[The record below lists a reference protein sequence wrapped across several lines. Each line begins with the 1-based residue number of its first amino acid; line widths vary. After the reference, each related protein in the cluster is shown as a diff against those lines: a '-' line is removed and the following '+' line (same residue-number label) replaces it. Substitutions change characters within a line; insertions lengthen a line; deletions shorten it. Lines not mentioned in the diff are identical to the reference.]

1 MTGFVSPSQTLT
13 VMVKT
18 GVEVQACPVKV
29 LDIDTITQVK
39 DKILDQLYKG
49 MPYSQ
54 RPSADSLDLGMAQWN
69 YEQSVNHVHTH
80 IHTHTHTH
88 THSHTHTHINTHT
101 STHTQMLLIHTQT
114 HVYLIHKL
122 VHIDIYTCTD
132 ML

>member
-1 MTGFVSPSQTLT
+1 MTGFVSPCQTLT

-54 RPSADSLDLGMAQWN
+54 RPSADSLDLGMAQC
-69 YEQSVNHVHTH
+69 TH
-80 IHTHTHTH
+80 AVRTHTHTHTH
-88 THSHTHTHINTHT
+88 THKHRNG
-101 STHTQMLLIHTQT
+101 L
-114 HVYLIHKL
+114 K
-122 VHIDIYTCTD
+122 
-132 ML
+132 